1 MLDMGFEKDV
11 RSIIAATPSGRKT
24 VMFTATWP
32 DGVRAYMSPFVYK
45 PPVTV
50 YAYTSEELQ
59 SLSF

>member
-50 YAYTSEELQ
+50 YAYISEE
-59 SLSF
+59 